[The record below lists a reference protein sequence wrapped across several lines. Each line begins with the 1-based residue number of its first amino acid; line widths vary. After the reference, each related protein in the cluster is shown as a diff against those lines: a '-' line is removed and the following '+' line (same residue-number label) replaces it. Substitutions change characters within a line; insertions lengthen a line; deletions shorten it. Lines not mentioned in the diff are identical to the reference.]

1 MSAQEDPKQLAAF
14 LALISSVL
22 QNERALRADSDEQAE
37 QNAELLDS
45 LRERQVLLERL
56 AQLQRGIVDRLPVHE
71 VLEAVVEGAC
81 ELLDSSVGILWIAD
95 PDDPDHA
102 AAVAALGGDDEL
114 MAERRRKPAG
124 AGLGGRAMRERM
136 LVVADAVTGA
146 GSLGDLVD
154 FPVAVPTAAMAA
166 PVYERS
172 HVVGSLGVASTE
184 PGRLFGARDQ
194 QVLISL
200 AEHASLAL
208 NHARAVEEDVHEA
221 LHDSLTGLPNRSLF
235 LDRMRHAL
243 DRAER
248 ESEPVAVLFCD
259 LDGFKTVN
267 DSLGH
272 RTGDRLLVMVAE
284 RLSERLRPGDT
295 IARLGGD
302 EFAVLLEELR
312 EPGDA
317 ARAAQRL
324 LDALE
329 APFELRDREFYVSVS
344 IGIAAGK
351 DDAET
356 LLRDA
361 DLAMYRA
368 KSRGKGRYAVFE
380 PGMHTAIVER
390 LELEVDLKRA
400 LEREELVVVY
410 QPIFSLVTGSV
421 TGVEAL
427 VRWHHPTR
435 GIVMPESFVPLA
447 EESGLIGEL
456 GRWVLRRR
464 ATRAPCGGR
473 NTPATPGSESG

>member
-1 MSAQEDPKQLAAF
+1 MFAQEDPKQLAAF

-37 QNAELLDS
+37 HNAELLDS

-56 AQLQRGIVDRLPVHE
+56 AQLQRRIVDRLPVHE

-102 AAVAALGGDDEL
+102 AAVAALGGDEL

-124 AGLGGRAMRERM
+124 AGLGGRATRERM

-221 LHDSLTGLPNRSLF
+221 LHD
-235 LDRMRHAL
+235 
-243 DRAER
+243 
-248 ESEPVAVLFCD
+248 
-259 LDGFKTVN
+259 
-267 DSLGH
+267 
-272 RTGDRLLVMVAE
+272 
-284 RLSERLRPGDT
+284 
-295 IARLGGD
+295 
-302 EFAVLLEELR
+302 
-312 EPGDA
+312 
-317 ARAAQRL
+317 
-324 LDALE
+324 
-329 APFELRDREFYVSVS
+329 
-344 IGIAAGK
+344 
-351 DDAET
+351 
-356 LLRDA
+356 
-361 DLAMYRA
+361 
-368 KSRGKGRYAVFE
+368 
-380 PGMHTAIVER
+380 
-390 LELEVDLKRA
+390 
-400 LEREELVVVY
+400 
-410 QPIFSLVTGSV
+410 
-421 TGVEAL
+421 
-427 VRWHHPTR
+427 
-435 GIVMPESFVPLA
+435 
-447 EESGLIGEL
+447 
-456 GRWVLRRR
+456 
-464 ATRAPCGGR
+464 
-473 NTPATPGSESG
+473 

>member
-272 RTGDRLLVMVAE
+272 RTGDRLLVMVADVGKDRRVVIQAVRE
-284 RLSERLRPGDT
+284 QFESILANGAPGAILRDDLFEAGMLAAIALQVRRVGQRLRLRHD
-295 IARLGGD
+295 IVQFLVALLQRAQ
-302 EFAVLLEELR
+302 FAL
-312 EPGDA
+312 
-317 ARAAQRL
+317 Q
-324 LDALE
+324 
-329 APFELRDREFYVSVS
+329 
-344 IGIAAGK
+344 IGLI
-351 DDAET
+351 
-356 LLRDA
+356 
-361 DLAMYRA
+361 
-368 KSRGKGRYAVFE
+368 
-380 PGMHTAIVER
+380 H
-390 LELEVDLKRA
+390 
-400 LEREELVVVY
+400 
-410 QPIFSLVTGSV
+410 
-421 TGVEAL
+421 L
-427 VRWHHPTR
+427 VRNSSSTSVRH
-435 GIVMPESFVPLA
+435 ILA
-447 EESGLIGEL
+447 SQ
-456 GRWVLRRR
+456 
-464 ATRAPCGGR
+464 
-473 NTPATPGSESG
+473 

>member
-184 PGRLFGARDQ
+184 PGRLFGA
-194 QVLISL
+194 
-200 AEHASLAL
+200 
-208 NHARAVEEDVHEA
+208 
-221 LHDSLTGLPNRSLF
+221 
-235 LDRMRHAL
+235 
-243 DRAER
+243 
-248 ESEPVAVLFCD
+248 
-259 LDGFKTVN
+259 
-267 DSLGH
+267 
-272 RTGDRLLVMVAE
+272 
-284 RLSERLRPGDT
+284 PG
-295 IARLGGD
+295 
-302 EFAVLLEELR
+302 
-312 EPGDA
+312 P
-317 ARAAQRL
+317 
-324 LDALE
+324 
-329 APFELRDREFYVSVS
+329 
-344 IGIAAGK
+344 AGP
-351 DDAET
+351 
-356 LLRDA
+356 
-361 DLAMYRA
+361 DLA
-368 KSRGKGRYAVFE
+368 G
-380 PGMHTAIVER
+380 
-390 LELEVDLKRA
+390 
-400 LEREELVVVY
+400 
-410 QPIFSLVTGSV
+410 
-421 TGVEAL
+421 
-427 VRWHHPTR
+427 
-435 GIVMPESFVPLA
+435 
-447 EESGLIGEL
+447 
-456 GRWVLRRR
+456 
-464 ATRAPCGGR
+464 
-473 NTPATPGSESG
+473 

>member
-1 MSAQEDPKQLAAF
+1 MRNSSTRFASARCC
-14 LALISSVL
+14 SSG
-22 QNERALRADSDEQAE
+22 LRSYSAGS
-37 QNAELLDS
+37 S
-45 LRERQVLLERL
+45 IGSPSTRSC
-56 AQLQRGIVDRLPVHE
+56 
-71 VLEAVVEGAC
+71 EAVVEGAC

-102 AAVAALGGDDEL
+102 AAVAALGEDDEL

-146 GSLGDLVD
+146 GSLADLVD

-208 NHARAVEEDVHEA
+208 NHARAVEEAVHEA

-243 DRAER
+243 ARAER
-248 ESEPVAVLFCD
+248 ESEPVAVLFFD

-284 RLSERLRPGDT
+284 RLAECLRPGDT

-312 EPGDA
+312 D
-317 ARAAQRL
+317 
-324 LDALE
+324 
-329 APFELRDREFYVSVS
+329 
-344 IGIAAGK
+344 
-351 DDAET
+351 
-356 LLRDA
+356 
-361 DLAMYRA
+361 
-368 KSRGKGRYAVFE
+368 
-380 PGMHTAIVER
+380 
-390 LELEVDLKRA
+390 
-400 LEREELVVVY
+400 
-410 QPIFSLVTGSV
+410 
-421 TGVEAL
+421 
-427 VRWHHPTR
+427 
-435 GIVMPESFVPLA
+435 
-447 EESGLIGEL
+447 
-456 GRWVLRRR
+456 
-464 ATRAPCGGR
+464 
-473 NTPATPGSESG
+473 PATQPARRSGSSTRSRPRSSCATASSTSA

>member
-1 MSAQEDPKQLAAF
+1 MASPESDPRELAAF
-14 LALISSVL
+14 LALFSSVL
-22 QNERALRADSDEQAE
+22 QNERALRADSEHQASE
-37 QNAELLDS
+37 NARLLDAF
-45 LRERQVLLERL
+45 RERQVLLERL

-71 VLEAVVEGAC
+71 VLEAVVESAC
-81 ELLDSSVGILWIAD
+81 ELLDCRVGMLWIAD
-95 PDDPDHA
+95 ADDPDHT
-102 AAVAALGGDDEL
+102 AAVATMGADDEL
-114 MAERRRKPAG
+114 LERRRRRPAE
-124 AGLGGRAMRERM
+124 AGISGRAMRERM
-136 LVVADAVTGA
+136 LVVADAVTGTDP
-146 GSLGDLVD
+146 SDDLGD
-154 FPVAVPTAAMAA
+154 FPHDGVTAAMAA
-166 PVYERS
+166 PVFERGR
-172 HVVGSLGVASTE
+172 VVGSLGVASTE
-184 PGRLFGARDQ
+184 SRRMFVPRDQ
-194 QVLISL
+194 QVLLSL

-208 NHARAVEEDVHEA
+208 NHARAVEDAVHEA

-243 DRAER
+243 ARAER
-248 ESEPVAVLFCD
+248 GDEPVAVLFCD

-272 RTGDRLLVMVAE
+272 RTRDRLLVFLAE
-284 RLSERLRPGDT
+284 RLIESLRPADT

-368 KSRGKGRYAVFE
+368 KSLGKGRYTIFE
-380 PGMHTAIVER
+380 PEMHTAIVER

-400 LEREELVVVY
+400 MEREEVELAY
-410 QPIFSLVTGSV
+410 QPIFSLRNGALA
-421 TGVEAL
+421 GVEAL
-427 VRWHHPTR
+427 VRWRHPTR
-435 GIVMPESFVPLA
+435 GLVLPES
-447 EESGLIGEL
+447 
-456 GRWVLRRR
+456 
-464 ATRAPCGGR
+464 
-473 NTPATPGSESG
+473 